1 MKLLSLSLTLCLLA
15 GVSLS
20 TREADVEQ
28 AIAIW
33 KANINS
39 VNRFE
44 SDGEGTSAVRASKD
58 TLKQLRILTDRRRL
72 RKEGQQAAKRLRNNL
87 PIEAAKME
95 VLAGRRKNN
104 NNNNNNNNSN
114 SKNGKGKKEDDTFLN
129 SLKQLRCDSILPD
142 TQTLWR
148 AASRKAPAVPVPN
161 MCRKPGNS
169 KDKKKGG
176 GKEKEKEKD
185 RQRAKDDRQDNRH
198 NGKDHDDGKGHRTW
212 DGKHG
217 TDHHNTNL
225 NNKRGGQEYQ
235 TEEWRNQR
243 CREAKRPQNN
253 NDKDRQD
260 KEWYDQHCHDGK
272 EHQDEEW
279 HHDDDNGHHDG
290 NDNDHDDDHD
300 HEGQDHDGKQ
310 HDDHEKGHRDG
321 VHTHPDG
328 KGGQGEKDQH
338 ERGLHRD
345 RRDDYGHGKSR
356 WSKRPEDRR

>member
-1 MKLLSLSLTLCLLA
+1 MKLLSLSLSLCLLA

-20 TREADVEQ
+20 TREANVEQ

-44 SDGEGTSAVRASKD
+44 SDGESTSAVRASKD

-87 PIEAAKME
+87 PIEAAKLE

-104 NNNNNNNNSN
+104 NSNSN
-114 SKNGKGKKEDDTFLN
+114 SKNGKGKKEDDTLN

-142 TQTLWR
+142 TQILWR

-169 KDKKKGG
+169 KDKKKGSG
-176 GKEKEKEKD
+176 KEKEKD
-185 RQRAKDDRQDNRH
+185 RQRDKDDRQDNRH
-198 NGKDHDDGKGHRTW
+198 NGKDHD

-253 NDKDRQD
+253 NNNKDRQD

-279 HHDDDNGHHDG
+279 HHDEDGHHDG

-300 HEGQDHDGKQ
+300 HERQDHDDRQ
-310 HDDHEKGHRDG
+310 HDDHEKSHRDG
-321 VHTHPDG
+321 DHTHQDD

-338 ERGLHRD
+338 ERGRHRD
-345 RRDDYGHGKSR
+345 HRDDYGHGKSR